1 MPGKR
6 IRSARWLAAALVLVL
21 LFSALFIALEAH
33 HDCQGD
39 DCAICACI
47 SICQDLLQQLS
58 AAALVLG
65 LTLLLNRAV
74 RTLVFAVRAAAAYPT
89 PITLKVKLSD

>member
-1 MPGKR
+1 MPGKLN
-6 IRSARWLAAALVLVL
+6 RSARWLAAVLALVL

-47 SICQDLLQQLS
+47 SICQDLLRQLS
-58 AAALVLG
+58 VAALVLG
-65 LTLLLNRAV
+65 LALLLNCTVRALAFTV
-74 RTLVFAVRAAAAYPT
+74 RTAITFST

>member
-1 MPGKR
+1 MPGKLN
-6 IRSARWLAAALVLVL
+6 RSARWLAAVLALVL

-39 DCAICACI
+39 GCAICACI
-47 SICQDLLQQLS
+47 SICQDLLQHLS
-58 AAALVLG
+58 VVALVLG
-65 LTLLLNRAV
+65 LALLLNRAV
-74 RTLVFAVRAAAAYPT
+74 RPLVFAVRAAAAYPT